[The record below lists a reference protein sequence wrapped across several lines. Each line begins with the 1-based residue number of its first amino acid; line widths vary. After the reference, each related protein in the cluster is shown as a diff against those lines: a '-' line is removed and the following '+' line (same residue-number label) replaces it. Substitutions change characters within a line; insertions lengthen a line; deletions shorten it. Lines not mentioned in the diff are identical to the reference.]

1 MGGAQHDPAIDERAH
16 RRQQTLFAL
25 QRSIY
30 GVNDLHNLLASVCPG
45 PSHPA
50 LGLQLLKEKTYL
62 RGITNQMP
70 QNVQM

>member
-30 GVNDLHNLLASVCPG
+30 GVNDLHNLLASVCP
-45 PSHPA
+45 PA
-50 LGLQLLKEKTYL
+50 LGLRLLTEKTYL
-62 RGITNQMP
+62 RSIANQMP
-70 QNVQM
+70 QNIQM